1 MGHVLAL
8 YCVATTV
15 SAEDADGFHCLLG
28 LVPVLILILVFVV
41 HLDCEPGGYEGPAA
55 ATEPGAEGHTG
66 GSSVEA
72 EIRRLRGSA
81 DHEEAWCVESVDS
94 ETVGWLV
101 RGVAECP

>member
-8 YCVATTV
+8 HCVAAKV
-15 SAEDADGFHCLLG
+15 SADGDDRLYRLLG
-28 LVPVLILILVFVV
+28 LIPILVFVV
-41 HLDCEPGGYEGPAA
+41 HLDCEPSGYEGPAA
-55 ATEPGAEGHTG
+55 ATKPGAEGHTG

-81 DHEEAWCVESVDS
+81 DHKEAWCVESVDS